1 MRVCL
6 TNAGDIAGREVVQIY
21 AEKPGNGP
29 RRELIGFRKPVAP
42 RGRDPG
48 AGLAHSTGG
57 PARLRARRG
66 RFVLV
71 GGEYTLTWAPN
82 ARDEGLMVR
91 LRIHG
96 EI

>member
-29 RRELIGFRKPVAP
+29 RRELIGVRKPLLQGGETRELAWRIPLEALRVYE
-42 RGRDPG
+42 PG
-48 AGLAHSTGG
+48 A
-57 PARLRARRG
+57 G